1 MVRKTLL
8 SAFLALVLLG
18 LVACGPP
25 LVRSARARVT
35 APDVAASD
43 LARQVAGN
51 SAFAFDLYRAL
62 REEEGN
68 LFW

>member
-1 MVRKTLL
+1 MKKLVLAALIAVVLL
-8 SAFLALVLLG
+8 SSVGCGSEVLQSG
-18 LVACGPP
+18 K
-25 LVRSARARVT
+25 RRVT
-35 APDVAASD
+35 SPDVAESD
-43 LARQVAGN
+43 LVRQVAGN

>member
-1 MVRKTLL
+1 MSALLAGALL
-8 SAFLALVLLG
+8 SA
-18 LVACGPP
+18 VACAPP
-25 LVRSARARVT
+25 VLRSTEERVT
-35 APDVAASD
+35 SPDVAEFD